1 MIFDGISK
9 FLNREN
15 NLKSIRL
22 SGNSPCIDCEN
33 IHRYNSGTAL
43 MAEEVEPEKCEMCT
57 KKLNYDTD
65 CRMKLA
71 YYERNDPRV
80 KDLEQKSAHIYD
92 RGVICPETLCD
103 GCPVTYPT
111 GWADVS
117 EKRWGRG
124 RLWGSTAG
132 ESSLLCGINDGITSR
147 DREKKGR
154 GSDDN

>member
-9 FLNREN
+9 FLDREN

-57 KKLNYDTD
+57 KKL
-65 CRMKLA
+65 A

-80 KDLEQKSAHIYD
+80 KDQKQKSSHIYD

-103 GCPVTYPT
+103 GCLVTYPT
-111 GWADVS
+111 GWADAS
-117 EKRWGRG
+117 EKSWGRG
-124 RLWGSTAG
+124 RLWGIRAG
-132 ESSLLCGINDGITSR
+132 ASSLLCGIHDGLTSW
-147 DREKKGR
+147 DRKKKGR
-154 GSDDN
+154 GSDGN